1 MQMAEDGGDVSAR
14 GGTRAVFISYASQ
27 DQAVATAV
35 LEALEREGIQCWIA
49 PRDVSPGEFYAE
61 GIVHAIDAAK
71 VVVLVLSQ
79 NASASLHVLR
89 EVERASSKG
98 HPVVSF
104 RTDLAAL
111 PAGLEYFLNTSHWL
125 DASSMGVE
133 RALPK
138 LVGAVQRLIS
148 PPQAGAAVEIA
159 SNTPAPSAARLPP
172 PSRVPRPVKA
182 LGAVVALGL
191 LCLVAAKLWSARH
204 AAAAT
209 PTAASAV
216 AGGPQATSQ
225 KSVAVLPFVD
235 TSEKKDQEY
244 FSDGL
249 SEELIDLLGRVPGL
263 RVPARTSSFYFKGK
277 QTTLTEIAKALGVS
291 HVLEGSVR
299 TNGQQ
304 LRVTAELV
312 RVADDSR
319 VWSDTFDRKLDDVF
333 KVQDDIAGA
342 VVKALK
348 ISLLAGQQVNAR
360 AAPNGDAYTMYL
372 KGRSTMKGGTEDDFT
387 RAQSYFE
394 RAVAI
399 DPAFAPGW
407 AALGDMRS
415 DLYSSFRVPRQYQQ
429 VAPSAHAEAARALEL
444 DPNLPDAHLALGRI
458 AFLIDLDWDTAARE
472 LSRTLE
478 LAPANAMAWRFK
490 SYLAGTLGDNE
501 KQRSFAEQA
510 IANDP
515 LDYWNYFAAGLSG
528 YMGGR
533 FADGERLYRRA
544 IELNER
550 AGAIHAQLA
559 RLLIASGKPQQALE
573 ELKHES
579 APAWRALAEPL
590 ALDAL
595 GRRKESDEKL
605 LRAEAL
611 YGDAYASQIA
621 SVYAMRNDSAN
632 ALKWME
638 RSYQQHDSAPLFL
651 RHDPMFK
658 SLEGNP
664 SYEAILRKMKIPQ

>member
-1 MQMAEDGGDVSAR
+1 MQMAEGGGDVSKS
-14 GGTRAVFISYASQ
+14 GGTPAVFISYASQ

-35 LEALEREGIQCWIA
+35 LEALERQGIQCWIA

-79 NASASLHVLR
+79 NAAASLHVLR

-125 DASSMGVE
+125 DASSTGIE
-133 RALPK
+133 RALPR

-148 PPQAGAAVEIA
+148 PPQAGAAAEFA
-159 SNTPAPSAARLPP
+159 PNTPASSASRAPP
-172 PSRVPRPVKA
+172 PARVPRPIIV

-191 LCLVAAKLWSARH
+191 LCFVAAKLWSAQH
-204 AAAAT
+204 AAPA
-209 PTAASAV
+209 TAASTGARS
-216 AGGPQATSQ
+216 PQAFSE

-277 QTTLTEIAKALGVS
+277 QTTLAEIARALGVS

-312 RVADDSR
+312 RVADDTR

-348 ISLLAGQQVNAR
+348 ISLLAGQQANAR
-360 AAPNGDAYTMYL
+360 AAPNSDAYTMYL

-501 KQRSFAEQA
+501 HQRSFAEQA

-515 LDYWNYFAAGLSG
+515 LDYWNYFAAGLAG

-559 RLLIASGKPQQALE
+559 RLLIVSGKPQQALV
-573 ELKHES
+573 ELEHES

-595 GRRKESDEKL
+595 GRRKEADEKL
-605 LRAEAL
+605 VRAEDL

-638 RSYQQHDSAPLFL
+638 RSYRQHDSAPLFL
-651 RHDPMFK
+651 RHDPMFR